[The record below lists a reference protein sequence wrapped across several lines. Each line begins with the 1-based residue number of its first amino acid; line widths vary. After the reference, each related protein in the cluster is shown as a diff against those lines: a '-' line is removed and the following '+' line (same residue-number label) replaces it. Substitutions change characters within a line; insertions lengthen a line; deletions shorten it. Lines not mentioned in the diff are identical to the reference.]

1 MTYKVTIVRIDE
13 DVKYT
18 YQSWKKL
25 RDDEEKDPSGE
36 NRTYG
41 YVEDVKIEDEETK
54 IFEQRVDDLKLSA
67 VVAVIN
73 GIVPELK

>member
-1 MTYKVTIVRIDE
+1 MSYKVTITRIDE
-13 DVKYT
+13 DVREVRQT
-18 YQSWKKL
+18 WKKL

-41 YVEDVKIEDEETK
+41 YVEEETVEDQEVK

-73 GIVPELK
+73 GIVPKVD